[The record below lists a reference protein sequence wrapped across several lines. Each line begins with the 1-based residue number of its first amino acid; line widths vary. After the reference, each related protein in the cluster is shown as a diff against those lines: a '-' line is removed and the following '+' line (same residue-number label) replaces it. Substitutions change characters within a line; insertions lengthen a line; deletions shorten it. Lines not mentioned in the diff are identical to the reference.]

1 MQNQRTDR
9 HKNRNKSR
17 HNKKSKPSPFLYLFG
32 VVVFF
37 LLIRIIIS
45 PYKTVDF
52 FTYNNLNKNE
62 KSIIFGDEITHLTAL
77 EDKDDIYFSLSFI
90 KQYIDSYI
98 FWDEEEKTITITTDA
113 KVIRMKSEELSYYV
127 NNEAFNLD
135 LPFFIQANE
144 PYLPSTLLKEL
155 YNIEFS
161 VNSHNIIAVD
171 LNEAYYTADVT
182 KNADILTTFDNTK
195 QRLSTKVKKGD
206 KIRVYP
212 KSSDNNYYKIRTS
225 DGYIGYISKNAIT
238 EPKLNPV
245 TQPNDEENSATTQ
258 KIDKKINLVFEQI
271 SSYSANNSFGNTI
284 PEGVNVLCP
293 TWFSFKST
301 EGDIKNIADKSY
313 VDFAHK
319 NNVQVWGLITDNF
332 TNSISHGAI
341 SSSSAR
347 QKVIKQILAYCSLY
361 ELDGINIDF
370 EAVPKTDGDYYVQF
384 LRELSPL
391 LKQQNVILSVDMF
404 VPKPWTEHY
413 NRKEVAKVADYIIV
427 MGYDEHYATGG
438 VSGSVASIQW
448 SRLGI
453 TATLA
458 QSVPKEKLILG
469 IPFYTRLWKETPDEN
484 GNLTVTAKTYN
495 MSDAKKL
502 MKDNNVTLNWL
513 EDMGQYY
520 GEYKQ
525 DGSTYKMWLEDEKSI
540 RGRVQLIKEYNIA
553 GCGAWKRGLEEKGIW
568 KAISEELNG

>member
-1 MQNQRTDR
+1 MQNQRAD
-9 HKNRNKSR
+9 KQKIRNKSR

-32 VVVFF
+32 VIVFF

-98 FWDEEEKTITITTDA
+98 FWDEDEKTITITTDA

-135 LPFFIQANE
+135 LPFFIQDNE
-144 PYLPSTLLKEL
+144 PYIPSTLLKEL

-161 VNSHNIIAVD
+161 VNSDNIITVD

-212 KSSDNNYYKIRTS
+212 KASDNNYYKIRTS
-225 DGYIGYISKNAIT
+225 DGYIGYVSKNAIT

-245 TQPNDEENSATTQ
+245 SQPNDEENSATTP
-258 KIDKKINLVFEQI
+258 KIDKKINLVFEQV

-284 PEGVNVLCP
+284 PESVNVLCP

-341 SSSSAR
+341 FSSSAR

-438 VSGSVASIQW
+438 VSGSVASIEW

-469 IPFYTRLWKETPDEN
+469 MPFYTRLWKETPDEN
-484 GNLTVTAKTYN
+484 GNITVTAKTYN

-540 RGRVQLIKEYNIA
+540 RGRVQLVKEYNIA

-568 KAISEELNG
+568 TAISEELNG